1 MSEGNVDH
9 TISVIVPVY
18 NGEVTLYRCLQA
30 IEQQDQ
36 PPHELIIADNGSDDT
51 SIRIVQDFAKRSTI
65 NVKLLEV
72 ERRGAAA
79 ARNAAAKVALGDW
92 LAFTDADC
100 VPDSDWLAQGMIAI
114 QQQSCVALAGPAWG
128 TMEGD
133 LSAQLLSLTTL
144 SVGNVNH
151 WRREAGDTGVNG
163 FASANLWIN
172 KQVFEQLQG
181 FDVSLTVSGEDYDLC
196 ARLYQAGYAIY
207 YHSQLHVRHIHSSGF
222 VPLLV
227 KASNYGQAHGFL
239 FERYGRP
246 GLYIDVL
253 GDRRVKLGIP
263 YKIWINAVSAEKK
276 MLILLLLGLIHPA
289 FFSLVLLYPFWISR
303 FLRQR
308 AQSLNHHINLFRA
321 YMLGWLLVLRSLAFT
336 VGRVK
341 GSRRSVWLL

>member
-1 MSEGNVDH
+1 MR
-9 TISVIVPVY
+9 ISVVIPVY
-18 NGEVTLYRCLQA
+18 NAQNTISRCVQGLQA
-30 IEQQDQ
+30 QKLKPYEVIFV
-36 PPHELIIADNGSDDT
+36 DNGSSDQT
-51 SIRIVQDFAKRSTI
+51 VQ
-65 NVKLLEV
+65 LLETLTQGWDCRV
-72 ERRGAAA
+72 HILHEATQGAAS
-79 ARNAAAKVALGDW
+79 ARNTGADLAQGAW

-207 YHSQLHVRHIHSSGF
+207 YHSQLHVRHIHPSGLI
-222 VPLLV
+222 PLLV

-239 FERYGRP
+239 FERYGRS

-253 GDRRVKLGIP
+253 GGRRVRLGMP

-276 MLILLLLGLIHPA
+276 MLILLLLGLIYPV

-303 FLRQR
+303 FLCQR
-308 AQSLNHHINLFRA
+308 AKGLNHHISDVNA
-321 YMLGWLLVLRSLAFT
+321 YKLGWLLVFRSFAFA
-336 VGRVK
+336 VGRVR
-341 GSRRSVWLL
+341 GSHRGVWLL